1 MWPQRVY
8 CAVGSGFYTHA
19 REQKRRESAWSG
31 TAPKPRREPG
41 VAGRDAGAA
50 VAAGARGHG
59 AASAAGTGKGVG
71 NLEIGLRVSC
81 RTNQHDGVRPVKML
95 SKDKKHAKVT

>member
-31 TAPKPRREPG
+31 TLRQNLDVSQELPGEMLVLLLRLARADMARLPLPEPEKASG
-41 VAGRDAGAA
+41 TLDIRPARLVAEPINTTEF
-50 VAAGARGHG
+50 AR
-59 AASAAGTGKGVG
+59 
-71 NLEIGLRVSC
+71 
-81 RTNQHDGVRPVKML
+81 
-95 SKDKKHAKVT
+95 